1 MLIPAY
7 RPLIKRSK
15 PVLKQ
20 VKTWPE
26 GATSALQDC
35 FECTDWD
42 MFREAATY
50 GDSINLEEYTSSVT
64 CYISKCVEDVT
75 ISKTITTRS
84 NQKPWMTANVRALLK
99 QRDSAFRSG
108 DKAALKTARAKLSHA
123 IREAKRAHAKKI
135 HDHFQDSGDTRRM
148 WQGIQAITNYRTT
161 SPACDR
167 ASPACDRDT
176 SLPDALND
184 FYARFEVQNNV
195 GAMKTIPPPTDQV
208 LCLTTA
214 EVRKTLCRINPRKSA
229 GPDNIPGRVLREC
242 AEQLADVFTDI
253 FNISLSSNIVPTC
266 LKTTTIVPVPKKS
279 TVSCLNDYRPVALTP
294 IVMKCFERL
303 VMRHIKTQLPPS
315 LDPMQFAYR
324 PNRSTDD
331 AISTT
336 LHLALTHLDNKDS
349 YVRMLFIDFS
359 SAFNT
364 IIPQHLIEKLN
375 LLGLNTS
382 LCNWIL
388 DFLTGRPQAVRI
400 GNSISSTT
408 TLSTGAPQGCVLSPL
423 LFTLLTHD
431 CAPTHSSNHIIKFAD
446 DTTVVGLI
454 SRNDESAYR
463 EEVQRL
469 TAWCGANNL
478 SLNVDKTKEMVVD
491 FRRAQS
497 DLSPVIIDGSSVEI
511 VKSTKFLGVHL
522 ADNLTWSLNTSS
534 ITKKAQQRL
543 YFLRRLR
550 KAHLPPPILSMFY
563 RGTIESILSSC
574 ITAWF
579 GNCTVSDRKTLQRIV
594 RTAEKIIGVSLP
606 SIMDIYTTRCIR
618 KAHSIVDDHTH
629 PSHTYFTLLPSGKRF
644 RSIRAVTT
652 RLCNSFFPQAI
663 RLLNTKN

>member
-1 MLIPAY
+1 MARKVPLLKPAH
-7 RPLIKRSK
+7 
-15 PVLKQ
+15 VQAHLKF
-20 VKTWPE
+20 
-26 GATSALQDC
+26 ANDHLD
-35 FECTDWD
+35 
-42 MFREAATY
+42 Y
-50 GDSINLEEYTSSVT
+50 LEESWEKVMWPDETKIELLGHNSTKHVWRKKNNEYH
-64 CYISKCVEDVT
+64 SK
-75 ISKTITTRS
+75 
-84 NQKPWMTANVRALLK
+84 N
-99 QRDSAFRSG
+99 
-108 DKAALKTARAKLSHA
+108 
-123 IREAKRAHAKKI
+123 
-135 HDHFQDSGDTRRM
+135 
-148 WQGIQAITNYRTT
+148 
-161 SPACDR
+161 
-167 ASPACDRDT
+167 
-176 SLPDALND
+176 
-184 FYARFEVQNNV
+184 
-195 GAMKTIPPPTDQV
+195 TIPTVKHGGVVPF
-208 LCLTTA
+208 CTA
-214 EVRKTLCRINPRKSA
+214 VRLML
-229 GPDNIPGRVLREC
+229 PG
-242 AEQLADVFTDI
+242 
-253 FNISLSSNIVPTC
+253 S
-266 LKTTTIVPVPKKS
+266 PKGL
-279 TVSCLNDYRPVALTP
+279 VGQVAL
-294 IVMKCFERL
+294 FE
-303 VMRHIKTQLPPS
+303 MAKEH
-315 LDPMQFAYR
+315 
-324 PNRSTDD
+324 N
-331 AISTT
+331 
-336 LHLALTHLDNKDS
+336 
-349 YVRMLFIDFS
+349 